1 MLLFYVFATTIIGCL
16 MALLLCRLIR
26 YDKEKKKRV
35 GLLCIGLNALA
46 GVGLFFLALE
56 LNVSD
61 KEYVTRKAEAYD
73 GTDQNVALT
82 ESRNV
87 RNYLKASNGSLFNYH
102 VDDETRDKY
111 GLYEYPKYYS
121 NDIQKDIFGY
131 DCSEDET
138 EAIRLLNGRYG
149 ESRKFHVYLLFFEG
163 EGVVAGEMQRY
174 YWKGGHYNDF
184 TVCIGH
190 EGDSITWC
198 FPFSW
203 SDTPTLEQ
211 KTKMYLLEHPHI
223 DLLRFADFLDENID
237 CWEPKD
243 AESFSYLSNSLGIK
257 PSLRLMC
264 VLLLL
269 DLVIVWRMVK
279 RDRKKHSKKINNY

>member
-1 MLLFYVFATTIIGCL
+1 MLLFYVCVATILGCL
-16 MALLLCRLIR
+16 MALLLCHFIR
-26 YDKEKKKRV
+26 YDNKKKKKVR
-35 GLLCIGLNALA
+35 LYCIALNALA

-56 LNVSD
+56 LIVSD
-61 KEYVTRKAEAYD
+61 KEYVTYETEPYD
-73 GTDQNVALT
+73 SIDHNVALT

-87 RNYLKASNGSLFNYH
+87 KNYLKATNSSLFNYH

-131 DCSEDET
+131 DCSEDEYR
-138 EAIRLLNGRYG
+138 AIRLLNGRYG
-149 ESRKFHVYLLFFEG
+149 ESRKFHVYILFYEG
-163 EGVVAGEMQRY
+163 EGVAAGEMQRY

-203 SDTPTLEQ
+203 SDTPALEQ
-211 KTKMYLLEHPHI
+211 KTKMYFLEHPHI
-223 DLLRFADFLDENID
+223 DLLKYADFLDENID

-243 AESFSYLSNSLGIK
+243 AESFSYVSYSIGVM

-264 VLLLL
+264 LLLLL
-269 DLVIVWRMVK
+269 DLFIVWRMVK
-279 RDRKKHSKKINNY
+279 SDRKKHSKINNY